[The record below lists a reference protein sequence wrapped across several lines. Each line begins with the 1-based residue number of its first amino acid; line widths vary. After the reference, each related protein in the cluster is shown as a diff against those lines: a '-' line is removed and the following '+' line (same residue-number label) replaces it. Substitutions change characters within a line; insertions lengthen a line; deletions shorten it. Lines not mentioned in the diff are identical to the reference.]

1 MDMFK
6 EYGITKEE
14 VNNMLNELRIKY
26 KSIDKILDQLN
37 DRIESIECY
46 ALGYEVNY
54 SVDDI
59 YNMIVTLTAI
69 KENGYT
75 LKDFA
80 K

>member
-6 EYGITKEE
+6 EYGVTKEE
-14 VNNMLNELRIKY
+14 VSNMLEDLRIKC
-26 KSIDKILDQLN
+26 KSIEKILDQLN

-54 SVDDI
+54 TVDDI
-59 YNMIVTLTAI
+59 YNMIDVLTAI

-75 LKDFA
+75 LANFRK
-80 K
+80 